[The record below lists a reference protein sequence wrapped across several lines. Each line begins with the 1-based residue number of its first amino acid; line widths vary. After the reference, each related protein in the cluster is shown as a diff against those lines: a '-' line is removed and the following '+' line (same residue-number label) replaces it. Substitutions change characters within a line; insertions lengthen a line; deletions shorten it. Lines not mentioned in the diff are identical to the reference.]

1 MDFAQ
6 WAEKQFGNW
15 GWRELAGG
23 MLLAVAVFA
32 MVAFSMRG
40 WIVTLGGDAE
50 TGGSVPGVVSHLLER
65 GDARGFIENKPAT
78 TDSNYDIS
86 IVTDSSFLIIDAPPE
101 HTYNKQDRY
110 TITPMIARH
119 MPFVDGRPTKLHEY
133 YQPGTRTFDTRRVL
147 IEAIQSPD
155 VDAVV
160 LILNPFLYF
169 NDWMAFA
176 STDQRSKMLYQPG
189 LDATDYRTL
198 AMTLR
203 PSDLLFDAASAVS
216 QIYRR
221 RSDISASMS
230 RASIRLLPSDLP
242 FPIRKNALQG
252 TPYAVTKWVNWFYP
266 AEITAALA
274 RSGKN
279 DLYATVT
286 YTANLGNDSV
296 GDHTLRANIRT
307 LKAWGKPAILYVP
320 PINPAFLK
328 GPHWPILQHIIRNFD
343 VIAYE
348 VGAKNVRLLTATAG
362 QPPKDV
368 IYHDSYHMRKADGFV
383 RMFADII
390 EKYLNVPIVRAEFDD
405 MFGPK

>member
-1 MDFAQ
+1 
-6 WAEKQFGNW
+6 
-15 GWRELAGG
+15 
-23 MLLAVAVFA
+23 
-32 MVAFSMRG
+32 
-40 WIVTLGGDAE
+40 
-50 TGGSVPGVVSHLLER
+50 
-65 GDARGFIENKPAT
+65 
-78 TDSNYDIS
+78 
-86 IVTDSSFLIIDAPPE
+86 
-101 HTYNKQDRY
+101 
-110 TITPMIARH
+110 MIARH
-119 MPFVDGRPTKLHEY
+119 MPFVDGGPTKLHEY

-147 IEAIQSPD
+147 IEAVRSPD

-176 STDQRSKMLYQPG
+176 KTDQRSKMLYQHG

-216 QIYRR
+216 QIYQR
-221 RSDISASMS
+221 RSDVSASLA
-230 RASIRLLPSDLP
+230 RASNRRFPSDLP
-242 FPIRKNALQG
+242 FPIRESAPQG
-252 TPYAVTKWVNWFYP
+252 TPYAVTKWVDWFYP
-266 AEITAALA
+266 PETNAALA

-286 YTANLGNDSV
+286 YTANLGSDSV
-296 GDHTLRANIRT
+296 GDHTLRANLRT

-328 GPHWPILQHIIRNFD
+328 GPHWPILRHIIRNFD

-348 VGAKNVRLLTATAG
+348 VGAKNVRLVTATAG

-368 IYHDSYHMRKADGFV
+368 IYHDAYHMRKADGFIL
-383 RMFADII
+383 MFADII
-390 EKYLNVPIVRAEFDD
+390 QKYLKVAIVRAEFDQ